1 MSSPAH
7 PIDVAALLAD
17 LQQRIQ
23 THAQASGQ
31 ASELTKAELHAL
43 HEALHELELTRVI
56 SAHWPI
62 EGTGLFGR
70 IIAVIQKVTRRLLR
84 WYINPIVE
92 QQNAY
97 NDAVLRALRLLI
109 DAYQEQSHTHAQL
122 PPQTPQTPTHT
133 GTTEINDST
142 TAHSVQQRIAAAEAP
157 FSLWEHELRTD
168 EDARK
173 QIARIHAHWPLPV
186 RTPID
191 YLANAVHKLQ
201 RLLLRWYINPIVDRM
216 NQSNQAIHRS
226 LVQMSTYVIAMRVSL
241 VIDQIRRRH
250 E

>member
-23 THAQASGQ
+23 TNAHASGQ
-31 ASELTKAELHAL
+31 ANELTKAELTAL

-62 EGTGLFGR
+62 EGQGVVGR
-70 IIAVIQKVTRRLLR
+70 IIAVMQKVTRRLLR

-97 NDAVLRALRLLI
+97 NDAVLRTLRLLI
-109 DAYQEQSHTHAQL
+109 DAYQEQSQAHVQL
-122 PPQTPQTPTHT
+122 PPSSPST
-133 GTTEINDST
+133 GTTVTPIVSDST
-142 TAHSVQQRIAAAEAP
+142 QAQQVQQQIAANEAP
-157 FSLWEHELRTD
+157 FSLWEHEVRTG
-168 EDARK
+168 EDARS
-173 QIARIHAHWPLPV
+173 QIVRIHAHWPLPV
-186 RTPID
+186 RRPID
-191 YLANAVHKLQ
+191 YVANAVHKGE
-201 RLLLRWYINPIVDRM
+201 RFLLRWYINPIVDRM

-241 VIDQIRRRH
+241 VLDQIRRRH

>member
-1 MSSPAH
+1 MSNSAH
-7 PIDVAALLAD
+7 QIDVATLLAD
-17 LQQRIQ
+17 LQHRIQ
-23 THAQASGQ
+23 TNTNASGQ
-31 ASELTKAELHAL
+31 ASELTKAELTAL

-56 SAHWPI
+56 SSHWPI
-62 EGTGLFGR
+62 EGHGIVGR
-70 IIAVIQKVTRRLLR
+70 MVAVMQKVTRRLLR

-97 NDAVLRALRLLI
+97 NDAVLRALRLLV
-109 DAYQEQSHTHAQL
+109 DAYQEQSQSQAQL
-122 PPQTPQTPTHT
+122 PPSAPTST
-133 GTTEINDST
+133 QEVPPITDTTIASQI
-142 TAHSVQQRIAAAEAP
+142 QQQIATNEAP

-168 EDARK
+168 EDARW

-186 RTPID
+186 RKPID
-191 YLANAVHKLQ
+191 YAANAIHKVQ
-201 RLLLRWYINPIVDRM
+201 RLLLRWYINPIVERM
-216 NQSNQAIHRS
+216 NQSNQAMHRS

>member
-1 MSSPAH
+1 MSNSEH

-23 THAQASGQ
+23 TNARASGQ
-31 ASELTKAELHAL
+31 ANELTKLELSAL

-62 EGTGLFGR
+62 EGHGLIGR
-70 IIAVIQKVTRRLLR
+70 IIAVLQKVTRRLLR

-109 DAYQEQSHTHAQL
+109 DAYQEQSQSQAQL
-122 PPQTPQTPTHT
+122 PPVAPT
-133 GTTEINDST
+133 ESNDGVRPVVSESHEART
-142 TAHSVQQRIAAAEAP
+142 LQQQIAADEPA

-168 EDARK
+168 EDARA
-173 QIARIHAHWPLPV
+173 QIAKVHAHWPLPV
-186 RTPID
+186 RKPMD
-191 YLANAVHKLQ
+191 YVANTIHKVQ
-201 RLLLRWYINPIVDRM
+201 RFLLRWYINPIVERM
-216 NQSNQAIHRS
+216 NQSNQAMHQS
-226 LVQMSTYVIAMRVSL
+226 LVQMSTYMIAMRVSL
-241 VIDQIRRRH
+241 VLDQIRRRH

>member
-1 MSSPAH
+1 MSGSANT
-7 PIDVAALLAD
+7 IDVAALLAE
-17 LQQRIQ
+17 LQQRIHTN
-23 THAQASGQ
+23 THQSGH
-31 ASELTKAELHAL
+31 ASELTTAELSAL

-62 EGTGLFGR
+62 EGQGIVGR
-70 IIAVIQKVTRRLLR
+70 LIAMIQKVTRRLLR

-109 DAYQEQSHTHAQL
+109 DAYQEQSQSHTPM
-122 PPQTPQTPTHT
+122 PPIPTQQPPAPTIH
-133 GTTEINDST
+133 DST
-142 TAHSVQQRIAAAEAP
+142 NARTVQQQIAAHEAP

-168 EDARK
+168 EESRTR
-173 QIARIHAHWPLPV
+173 IARIHAHWPLPV
-186 RTPID
+186 HKPVDHI
-191 YLANAVHKLQ
+191 ANAVHKLQ

-241 VIDQIRRRH
+241 VLDQIRRRH

>member
-1 MSSPAH
+1 MSSSAH
-7 PIDVAALLAD
+7 SIDVAALLAD

-23 THAQASGQ
+23 TNASASGH
-31 ASELTKAELHAL
+31 ANELTKAELLAL

-62 EGTGLFGR
+62 EGHGLVGR
-70 IIAVIQKVTRRLLR
+70 MIAMLQKVTRRLLR

-109 DAYQEQSHTHAQL
+109 DAYQEQSQSQAQL
-122 PPQTPQTPTHT
+122 PPNAPTHT
-133 GTTEINDST
+133 PQVSAVTD
-142 TAHSVQQRIAAAEAP
+142 TAQAAQVQQHIAEHEAP

-168 EDARK
+168 EDARA

-186 RTPID
+186 RQPTD
-191 YLANAVHKLQ
+191 HLANAIHKAQ
-201 RLLLRWYINPIVDRM
+201 RLMLRWYINPIVDRM
-216 NQSNQAIHRS
+216 NQSNQAIHQS
-226 LVQMSTYVIAMRVSL
+226 LVQMSTYMIAMRVSL
-241 VIDQIRRRH
+241 VIDHIRRRH

>member
-1 MSSPAH
+1 MSNSAH
-7 PIDVAALLAD
+7 QIDVAALLAD

-23 THAQASGQ
+23 TNATASGQ
-31 ASELTKAELHAL
+31 ASALTKAELTAL

-62 EGTGLFGR
+62 EGHGLIGR
-70 IIAVIQKVTRRLLR
+70 IIAAVQKVTRRLLR

-109 DAYQEQSHTHAQL
+109 DAYQEQSQSQAQL
-122 PPQTPQTPTHT
+122 PPSGETISSSTPTNIT
-133 GTTEINDST
+133 DTT
-142 TAHSVQQRIAAAEAP
+142 TAHAVQQQIATNEAP

-168 EDARK
+168 EEARG

-186 RTPID
+186 RKPID
-191 YLANAVHKLQ
+191 YVANMIHKAQ
-201 RLLLRWYINPIVDRM
+201 RQLLRWYINPIVDRM
-216 NQSNQAIHRS
+216 NQSNKAIHHS
-226 LVQMSTYVIAMRVSL
+226 LIQMSTYVIAMRVSL
-241 VIDQIRRRH
+241 VIEQIRRRH

>member
-1 MSSPAH
+1 MSSSAH

-23 THAQASGQ
+23 TNASASGQ
-31 ASELTKAELHAL
+31 ATELTKAELTAL

-62 EGTGLFGR
+62 EGHGLVGR

-109 DAYQEQSHTHAQL
+109 DAYQEQSQSQAQL
-122 PPQTPQTPTHT
+122 PPSVPTTTPHVPTVT
-133 GTTEINDST
+133 DT
-142 TAHSVQQRIAAAEAP
+142 VQASQMQQHIAAQEAP

-168 EDARK
+168 EDARAH
-173 QIARIHAHWPLPV
+173 ITRIHAHWPLPV
-186 RTPID
+186 RKPID
-191 YLANAVHKLQ
+191 HIANAIHKVQ

-226 LVQMSTYVIAMRVSL
+226 LVNMSTYVIAMRVSL
-241 VIDQIRRRH
+241 VIDHIRRRH

>member
-23 THAQASGQ
+23 TNTQASGQ
-31 ASELTKAELHAL
+31 ANELTHAELHAL
-43 HEALHELELTRVI
+43 REALHELELTRVI

-62 EGTGLFGR
+62 EGHGIVGR
-70 IIAVIQKVTRRLLR
+70 VIAVIQKVTRRLLR

-109 DAYQEQSHTHAQL
+109 DAYQEQSQSQAQL
-122 PPQTPQTPTHT
+122 PPSAPSSDTQSTPIVTDRTQ
-133 GTTEINDST
+133 
-142 TAHSVQQRIAAAEAP
+142 AQQVQHQIATNEAP

-168 EDARK
+168 EESRA

-186 RTPID
+186 RKPID
-191 YLANAVHKLQ
+191 YLANTIHKIQ
-201 RLLLRWYINPIVDRM
+201 RFLLRWYINPIVDRM
-216 NQSNQAIHRS
+216 NQSNKAIHRS
-226 LVQMSTYVIAMRVSL
+226 LVEMSTYVIAMRVSL
-241 VIDQIRRRH
+241 VIENIRRRH

>member
-1 MSSPAH
+1 MGSPA
-7 PIDVAALLAD
+7 PAIDVAALLAE

-23 THAQASGQ
+23 ANARTTGHTN
-31 ASELTKAELHAL
+31 ELTRAELSAL

-62 EGTGLFGR
+62 EGHGIVGR
-70 IIAVIQKVTRRLLR
+70 FIAIIQKVTRRLLR

-109 DAYQEQSHTHAQL
+109 DAYQEQSQAQAQL
-122 PPQTPQTPTHT
+122 PPSAPASGTQLIPTVT
-133 GTTEINDST
+133 DS
-142 TAHSVQQRIAAAEAP
+142 AQAQQVQHQIAANEAP

-168 EDARK
+168 EDARA
-173 QIARIHAHWPLPV
+173 QIARVHAHWPLPV
-186 RTPID
+186 RKPID
-191 YLANAVHKLQ
+191 YLANTIHKIQ
-201 RLLLRWYINPIVDRM
+201 RFLLRWYINPIVDRM
-216 NQSNQAIHRS
+216 NQSNQAIHHS
-226 LVQMSTYVIAMRVSL
+226 LVQMSTYMIAMRVSL

>member
-23 THAQASGQ
+23 ANASAPGQ
-31 ASELTKAELHAL
+31 ASELTKAELMAL

-62 EGTGLFGR
+62 EGHGVVGR
-70 IIAVIQKVTRRLLR
+70 VIAVIQKVTRRLLR

-109 DAYQEQSHTHAQL
+109 DAYQEQSLSQAQV
-122 PPQTPQTPTHT
+122 PPSTPNNISGTPSIT
-133 GTTEINDST
+133 DST
-142 TAHSVQQRIAAAEAP
+142 QAQQVQHQIAANEAP

-168 EDARK
+168 EEARS
-173 QIARIHAHWPLPV
+173 QISRIHAHWPLPIRKPV
-186 RTPID
+186 D
-191 YLANAVHKLQ
+191 YFANTIHKIQ
-201 RLLLRWYINPIVDRM
+201 RFLLRWYINPIVDRM
-216 NQSNQAIHRS
+216 NQSNKAIHQS
-226 LVQMSTYVIAMRVSL
+226 LVQMSTYMIAMRVSL
-241 VIDQIRRRH
+241 VIENIRRRH

>member
-1 MSSPAH
+1 MSNPAH
-7 PIDVAALLAD
+7 PIDVAALLAE

-23 THAQASGQ
+23 THSSATGN
-31 ASELTKAELHAL
+31 ASELTKAELSAL

-62 EGTGLFGR
+62 EGHGVFGR
-70 IIAVIQKVTRRLLR
+70 IIAAIQKVTRRLLR

-109 DAYQEQSHTHAQL
+109 DAYQEQSQSQAQL
-122 PPQTPQTPTHT
+122 PPSTQN
-133 GTTEINDST
+133 TTSSPSYITDNA
-142 TAHSVQQRIAAAEAP
+142 TAQAVQQQIAADEAP
-157 FSLWEHELRTD
+157 FSMWEHELRTD
-168 EDARK
+168 EDART
-173 QIARIHAHWPLPV
+173 QLARVHAHWPLPV
-186 RTPID
+186 RKPID
-191 YLANAVHKLQ
+191 HLANAIHKGQ

-241 VIDQIRRRH
+241 VLDHIRRRH

>member
-7 PIDVAALLAD
+7 PINLAALLAD

-23 THAQASGQ
+23 ANASAPGQ
-31 ASELTKAELHAL
+31 ASELTKAELSAL

-62 EGTGLFGR
+62 EGQGIVGR

-109 DAYQEQSHTHAQL
+109 DAYQEQSLSQAQV
-122 PPQTPQTPTHT
+122 PPSTPNTPS
-133 GTTEINDST
+133 GTPIVMDS
-142 TAHSVQQRIAAAEAP
+142 AQAQQVQQQIASNEAP
-157 FSLWEHELRTD
+157 FSMWEHELRTD
-168 EDARK
+168 EDTRK
-173 QIARIHAHWPLPV
+173 QLSRVHAHWPLPV
-186 RTPID
+186 RKPID
-191 YLANAVHKLQ
+191 YVANALHKIQ
-201 RLLLRWYINPIVDRM
+201 RLMLRWYINPIVDRM

-226 LVQMSTYVIAMRVSL
+226 LVQMSTYIIAMRVSL
-241 VIDQIRRRH
+241 VLDQVRRRH